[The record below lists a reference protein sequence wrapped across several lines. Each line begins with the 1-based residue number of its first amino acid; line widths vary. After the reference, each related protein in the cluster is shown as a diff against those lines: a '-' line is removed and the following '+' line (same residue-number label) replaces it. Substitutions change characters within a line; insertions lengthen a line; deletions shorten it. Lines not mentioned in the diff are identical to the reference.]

1 MHSARVSLALLW
13 VAMGTIAEAQSSR
26 LADTAPVIGTIQLV
40 PTCSSRE
47 ATDEIVVCGRRS
59 DRYRLPKELRTEPS
73 SASDRPRMP
82 LSANDLAP
90 CGIFQGERR
99 CGKAEAE
106 KYGYGAGRDPVT
118 VVRKLISAIA
128 DPDK

>member
-1 MHSARVSLALLW
+1 MRWARISLALLLGKIG
-13 VAMGTIAEAQSSR
+13 ASTEAQSSR
-26 LADTAPVIGTIQLV
+26 LADTLPATGLLQLV
-40 PTCSSRE
+40 PSCSSRE
-47 ATDEIVVCGRRS
+47 TTNEIVVCGRRS
-59 DRYRLPKELRTEPS
+59 DRYRLPQELRAEPS

-106 KYGYGAGRDPVT
+106 KYGYGAGRDPIT
-118 VVRKLISAIA
+118 VARKLINAIA